1 MEVVKEP
8 VKVYLVTLLL
18 KDSLWNEDV
27 KRYIFYKIVG
37 PNKIDVVVTEGNT
50 HSFEVDD
57 LRIVTS
63 LLSDDRFENVVVET
77 INKLSTDEN

>member
-1 MEVVKEP
+1 MEVVKSEP
-8 VKVYLVTLLL
+8 VKAYLVTLLL

-37 PNKIDVVVTEGNT
+37 PNKIDVVVTEENT

-57 LRIVTS
+57 LRIATS
-63 LLSDDRFENVVVET
+63 LLSDDRFDSVMVET
-77 INKLSTDEN
+77 FNKLDNDN